1 MIPEI
6 QKTGEFRQ
14 FQQSLCKLLRIQETD
29 SGNHGLSVDGTI
41 VNGEATNTIPAK
53 RTVAALRAYSAPLHS
68 RMRSALG
75 VVGPGVITGAA
86 DDDPC
91 AVGTYANAGARFGF
105 GMLWIAPLLFPMMTA
120 TVYLCSKI
128 GMVSG
133 MGISGVIRNYY
144 SRWILYPILAAL
156 LITNIIAAGADLGAI
171 AASLRLIVPIPTPI
185 IVVVV
190 TLGILT
196 VQTWGSYELLQRIFK
211 WLTLAL
217 FSYVGAALLAK
228 PDLASVLWGTVR
240 PRLEFNAGQLAVLVA
255 VVGTSL
261 SPYLFFWQASQEVEE
276 EIAID
281 RSQVWQRRGASK
293 EELRYAAIDVVIGM
307 FFASLI
313 MYFIILCT
321 AATLFRSGQTNI
333 DSAYAA
339 AQALRPL
346 AGNAAS
352 LLFAAGVVGV
362 GILAVPVLTTGPAY
376 ALAEAFD
383 WKHSLNHHPENA
395 IEFYAVIVLASV
407 AAVVL
412 NFFGINPI
420 RALFW
425 AGVIQGFLAPA
436 IMLMVMSIT
445 NNREIMGEHVNGRA
459 LNVLGW
465 ATTAIISAAAAGLVW
480 TWLK

>member
-1 MIPEI
+1 
-6 QKTGEFRQ
+6 
-14 FQQSLCKLLRIQETD
+14 
-29 SGNHGLSVDGTI
+29 
-41 VNGEATNTIPAK
+41 VNGEATNTISGK

-105 GMLWIAPLLFPMMTA
+105 AMLWIAPVLFPMMAA

-128 GMVSG
+128 GMVTG
-133 MGISGVIRNYY
+133 MGIGGVVRTYY
-144 SRWILYPILAAL
+144 SRWILYPILVAL
-156 LITNIIAAGADLGAI
+156 LITNIIAAAADLGAI

-185 IVVVV
+185 IVIAV

-228 PDLASVLWGTVR
+228 PDLASVLWGTFR
-240 PRLEFNAGQLAVLVA
+240 PHVQLNAEQLAVLVA

-281 RSQVWQRRGASK
+281 RHQVWQRRGASR
-293 EELRYAAIDVVIGM
+293 EELRYAAVDVNVGM
-307 FFASLI
+307 FFSSLI

-352 LLFAAGVVGV
+352 ILFAAGIVGV
-362 GILAVPVLTTGPAY
+362 GILAVPVLTTAPAY

-395 IEFYAVIVLASV
+395 IEFYTVIVLSSV
-407 AAVVL
+407 VAVAL
-412 NFFGINPI
+412 NFVGMNPI

-425 AGVIQGFLAPA
+425 AGVIQGFLAPVVLLL
-436 IMLMVMSIT
+436 IMFIS
-445 NNREIMGEHVNGRA
+445 NNREIMGQHVNGRPM
-459 LNVLGW
+459 NILGW
-465 ATTAIISAAAAGLVW
+465 FTTAIIAAAAAGLLW
-480 TWLK
+480 TWLT